1 MRNVEQWY
9 QMIPKILTAVMGS
22 GIIEMHQ
29 QAEEKRTESKIEV
42 QTYLDR
48 LKYALQTASDSPM
61 KMKL

>member
-1 MRNVEQWY
+1 
-9 QMIPKILTAVMGS
+9 MIPKILTAVMGS